1 MYQLQ
6 VLTGEELKKDVES
19 GEVQAVNVEV
29 THTFLVTSFNYL
41 TGKWE
46 GINNPLTETLI
57 LACDKRKAHEQ
68 SDIRLTK

>member
-6 VLTGEELKKDVES
+6 VLTGEDLSKAVQS
-19 GEVQAVNVEV
+19 GEIQAMNLEV

-46 GINNPLTETLI
+46 GINNPLEETLM
-57 LACDKRKAHEQ
+57 AARDKRRELEQ
-68 SDIRLTK
+68 SNNRLT